1 MDSNFTYYIIVLLT
15 IVVGIVI
22 VKKVTGCLFRIIS
35 LLIVIGILAFLYFTY
50 FR

>member
-1 MDSNFTYYIIVLLT
+1 MDSNFTYYIIVLLA

>member
-1 MDSNFTYYIIVLLT
+1 MDSNFTYYIIVLLA

-35 LLIVIGILAFLYFTY
+35 MLIVIGILAFLYFTY

>member
-1 MDSNFTYYIIVLLT
+1 MDSNFTYYIIVLLA

-35 LLIVIGILAFLYFTY
+35 LLIVIGILAFLYFSY

>member
-1 MDSNFTYYIIVLLT
+1 MDSNFTYYIIVLLA
-15 IVVGIVI
+15 IVLGIVI

>member
-1 MDSNFTYYIIVLLT
+1 MDSNFTYYIIVLLA

-22 VKKVTGCLFRIIS
+22 VKKVTSCLFRIIS

>member
-1 MDSNFTYYIIVLLT
+1 MDSNFTYYIIVLLA

-22 VKKVTGCLFRIIS
+22 VKKGTGCLFRIIS